1 MEVKKEIK
9 NGVFIFICIGIFFLL
24 MEFFG
29 LSKLFYLRFFN
40 IVFVI
45 YFVNDTLKSRI
56 ADGNKDFLPN
66 ATAATVTSIV
76 GVTLS
81 IIGLLVY
88 SHIRG
93 GEEYI
98 KNLSETFLF
107 GGNPSINVYCLT
119 LFFEG
124 LASSA
129 IVTMLFMLYYNNKF
143 AAD

>member
-1 MEVKKEIK
+1 MKVTKEIK

-24 MEFFG
+24 MELLG

-40 IVFVI
+40 LAFII
-45 YFVNDTLKSRI
+45 YFVNDTLQSRI
-56 ADGNKDFLPN
+56 ADGNRDFLPN
-66 ATAATVTSIV
+66 ATAATVTSAV

-81 IIGLLVY
+81 IIGLLAY
-88 SHIRG
+88 SHMRG

-107 GGNPSINVYCLT
+107 GGNPSITVYCLT